1 MNVCQPVHQR
11 THVVHH
17 LVQIYMQRL
26 LGHESLVE
34 EAVALLSVYDTPE
47 GSYTHTHTRMHTH
60 THARTHTSG
69 GVSELA
75 VCVLDGSPS
84 PPSLFM

>member
-1 MNVCQPVHQR
+1 MNVCKPVHQR

-34 EAVALLSVYDTPE
+34 EAVALLSVYDTSE

-60 THARTHTSG
+60 TPG